1 MNICSYIYAFERLFM
16 GSQVNY
22 SLDTRTASRVAD
34 LFQAL
39 SDPSRIRILAA
50 LMDGEEYVGSLAH
63 AIGISE
69 SAVSH
74 HLRNLRLLRLVRA
87 KKVGRQVFYSL
98 DDDHITE
105 LIQSGMDHVIHG

>member
-1 MNICSYIYAFERLFM
+1 MEI
-16 GSQVNY
+16 QVQE
-22 SLDTRTASRVAD
+22 SLDMLTASRVAE

-39 SDPSRIRILAA
+39 SDPSRVRILAA
-50 LMDGEEYVGSLAH
+50 LMHGEVNVGALA
-63 AIGISE
+63 AAVEISE

-87 KKVGRQVFYSL
+87 RKAGRQVFYSL

>member
-1 MNICSYIYAFERLFM
+1 MNTCSYIYMFERLEM
-16 GSQVNY
+16 ETTVQE
-22 SLDTRTASRVAD
+22 SLDTQTASRVAE

-39 SDPSRIRILAA
+39 SDPSRVRILAA
-50 LMDGEEYVGSLAH
+50 LMHGEVNVGGLAIT
-63 AIGISE
+63 IGISE

-74 HLRNLRLLRLVRA
+74 HLRNLRLMRLVRTR
-87 KKVGRQVFYSL
+87 KVGRHVFYSL

>member
-1 MNICSYIYAFERLFM
+1 MEI
-16 GSQVNY
+16 QVQE
-22 SLDTRTASRVAD
+22 SLDTRTASRVAE

-39 SDPSRIRILAA
+39 SDPSRVRILAA
-50 LMDGEEYVGSLAH
+50 LMHGEVHVGALAS
-63 AIGISE
+63 AVGISE

-87 KKVGRQVFYSL
+87 RKDGRQVFYAL

-105 LIQSGMDHVIHG
+105 LIQSGMDHVLHG